1 MLGLAVRVAWV
12 RGVVRVGV
20 WVYVPH
26 RKTSGRTLVSPSGYS
41 PEPRSSTAL
50 GHAVSAE
57 GDMITSAIGFAHG
70 SVAIVR
76 ASSQAI
82 LGTVTCRAPP
92 AALAHTGG
100 STSSQAQSLLGQSLG
115 WMARGLMPRSSTS
128 FVSEELDSTSA
139 RNASGPS
146 HSQ

>member
-1 MLGLAVRVAWV
+1 M
-12 RGVVRVGV
+12 
-20 WVYVPH
+20 
-26 RKTSGRTLVSPSGYS
+26 
-41 PEPRSSTAL
+41 
-50 GHAVSAE
+50 SAE

-82 LGTVTCRAPP
+82 LGTVTVRAPP
-92 AALAHTGG
+92 AARAHTGG
-100 STSSQAQSLLGQSLG
+100 ATWSQSQSELGQSLG
-115 WMARGLMPRSSTS
+115 WMAWGLMPRLSTS

-139 RNASGPS
+139 RTASGPS